1 MIWLLLG
8 VLLIG
13 AVALLFRKPQSGAT
27 GIDSVGHFKAQLGE
41 LEADQARGLI
51 DDKDA
56 AAAKVEIERRLLR
69 RSKEG
74 GALAVTDGG
83 VRAVIPYAVFVL
95 LMSAAIYFVMGRPD
109 LPAKPGFIANNR
121 QMLVEEGGPTYGEA
135 LRAIESHLEDAPDDV
150 RGWDV
155 LAKSARAIR
164 DYSLAANAFAELA
177 RLEPKEPKWR
187 VQQLEAMMGMA
198 DGQITPAARL
208 VLARLMSDE
217 PNHPAGQYYMG
228 LAYFQAGDEDKAR
241 AVWLALAD
249 RSPADAPWMA
259 PLRERLTALGEK
271 LPSISDEEMAAV
283 AAMSDEDR
291 EAFIKQMIERL
302 AARLEAN
309 PGDVDGWMMLARS
322 QLSMGDR
329 ESAIAA
335 LERGIALVDE
345 ADKPTLKAFLDNVR
359 ANPDL

>member
-1 MIWLLLG
+1 MIW
-8 VLLIG
+8 VLLILLLLT
-13 AVALLFRKPQSGAT
+13 AALLMLRKPQSGAA
-27 GIDSVGHFKAQLGE
+27 GIDSVGHFKAQLDE
-41 LEADQARGLI
+41 LEADRKRGLI
-51 DDKDA
+51 DERDA

-69 RSKEG
+69 RER
-74 GALAVTDGG
+74 ATDARVVTDGG
-83 VRAVIPYAVFVL
+83 FQSIMPYALLVL
-95 LMSAAIYFVMGRPD
+95 LVPAALYVVMGRPD

-135 LRAIESHLEDAPDDV
+135 LKAIQAHLEDAPDDK

-177 RLEPKEPKWR
+177 RLEPDEPKWR
-187 VQQLEAMMGMA
+187 VQQLEAMLGMA
-198 DGQITPAARL
+198 NGQMTPAARL

-228 LAYFQAGDEDKAR
+228 LAFFQAGDEDRAR

-249 RSPADAPWMA
+249 RSPEDAPWMA
-259 PLRERLTALGEK
+259 PLRERLEALGES
-271 LPSISDEEMAAV
+271 LPTISDDEMAAV

-291 EAFIKQMIERL
+291 EAFIAQMIARL

-309 PGDVDGWMMLARS
+309 PGDVEGWMMLARS

-335 LERGIALVDE
+335 LERGISLVDE

-359 ANPDL
+359 TKPDL